1 MALCLLMI
9 TAGISVDLMRA
20 FVTVHQLEFGA
31 QTAALYALSLSTN
44 KDGSYSLVQAQTNVQ
59 TAVAKAGA
67 QQWNVAQVGPL
78 NGVWSSPVTLSQTQ
92 FVLNPLDQNE
102 FFLQVTAQCAGQ
114 NALKPFFIP
123 LAYAGF
129 SGVVPPAVQT
139 ESFSKTVEVLG
150 QPATRIG
157 AGAPV
162 NSAAG
167 QRAADFVGFA
177 CLPLAISNLQFSRAA
192 KLGATVASYTV
203 DLVSSSSAE
212 YLVAPPAGHIKG
224 CLVNLVGNAGAL
236 NYYAPANSLA
246 AVGQLQG
253 LLGYFTRAP
262 GAVPPS
268 MVETGSQLNGF
279 DPAALGRS
287 LNGALRLL
295 ALLPANGYYIVPV
308 LQNDPSFAAPN
319 KVVGFARL
327 QLAITQPKAGLLITA
342 TLADSVPLRNA
353 SSATGFSGIPGNAAQ
368 ILPAPVPP
376 FTPRTFDQNTKGV
389 SVRPPGIVL
398 APAISPRQIALPILP
413 TT

>member
-1 MALCLLMI
+1 
-9 TAGISVDLMRA
+9 
-20 FVTVHQLEFGA
+20 
-31 QTAALYALSLSTN
+31 
-44 KDGSYSLVQAQTNVQ
+44 
-59 TAVAKAGA
+59 
-67 QQWNVAQVGPL
+67 
-78 NGVWSSPVTLSQTQ
+78 
-92 FVLNPLDQNE
+92 
-102 FFLQVTAQCAGQ
+102 
-114 NALKPFFIP
+114 
-123 LAYAGF
+123 
-129 SGVVPPAVQT
+129 
-139 ESFSKTVEVLG
+139 
-150 QPATRIG
+150 
-157 AGAPV
+157 
-162 NSAAG
+162 
-167 QRAADFVGFA
+167 
-177 CLPLAISNLQFSRAA
+177 
-192 KLGATVASYTV
+192 
-203 DLVSSSSAE
+203 
-212 YLVAPPAGHIKG
+212 
-224 CLVNLVGNAGAL
+224 
-236 NYYAPANSLA
+236 
-246 AVGQLQG
+246 
-253 LLGYFTRAP
+253 
-262 GAVPPS
+262 